1 MPPSHTAQDRN
12 WPAPLPPYLCSGRSE
27 GSAEVIYEQ
36 AADAEKAMRRYNT
49 VQLDGQPMQV
59 RPSGLGCWQACCAA
73 PIFGAGPPLVLLL
86 QWSAASL
93 LPVLVQHAAAVG
105 VTEGRP
111 WRAEQ

>member
-1 MPPSHTAQDRN
+1 M
-12 WPAPLPPYLCSGRSE
+12 
-27 GSAEVIYEQ
+27 IYEQ